1 MGLYDNLKDI
11 ALVLQKADNV
21 DLYKQLI
28 ELSSQALDIQNQ
40 LVRLSQENQELKQ
53 IRNIELDIER
63 HELLYITR
71 ISEEH
76 KYKYCTHCWD
86 SERKI
91 IQIDCGNM
99 GKFRCPHCN
108 TNGICDKDKNEAQL
122 ERDKQSMDDYIKYN
136 NQPSW

>member
-53 IRNIELDIER
+53 IRNLILAIKI
-63 HELLYITR
+63 LY
-71 ISEEH
+71 
-76 KYKYCTHCWD
+76 
-86 SERKI
+86 
-91 IQIDCGNM
+91 
-99 GKFRCPHCN
+99 
-108 TNGICDKDKNEAQL
+108 
-122 ERDKQSMDDYIKYN
+122 
-136 NQPSW
+136 

>member
-40 LVRLSQENQELKQ
+40 LVRLSQENQELKE

-71 ISEEH
+71 ISDEH
-76 KYKYCTHCWD
+76 KYKYCTL
-86 SERKI
+86 
-91 IQIDCGNM
+91 N
-99 GKFRCPHCN
+99 F
-108 TNGICDKDKNEAQL
+108 L
-122 ERDKQSMDDYIKYN
+122 
-136 NQPSW
+136 